1 MVAVSAMRRA
11 WASSASALASA
22 CASALASSAC
32 ARAPS
37 SRSGGVTLTS
47 GGLSATAGAGRSS
60 GPGIRIRSYSLI
72 WIRSPSW
79 MSRLPSTFSPLTRM
93 PVKLFRSSM

>member
-11 WASSASALASA
+11 WASAFASVCVAAAATCAGGITLGSA
-22 CASALASSAC
+22 
-32 ARAPS
+32 APS
-37 SRSGGVTLTS
+37 T
-47 GGLSATAGAGRSS
+47 AAGAGRSS
-60 GPGIRIRSYSLI
+60 GLGIRIRSYSLI

-79 MSRLPSTFSPLTRM
+79 TSRLPSTFSPLTRM